1 MVDAI
6 HQSVTDLSR
15 RLQGF
20 QHFLL
25 GDASPGP
32 VAALSYLR
40 MYIPA
45 KFEILQRQRQLRGK
59 ESRSHRR
66 ELEKLFAKETLFV
79 KQLRETSRKTLVK
92 TAGTFPSKHSFCKHS
107 WSRALLADCVSHI
120 QRRVNVPMHVAQ
132 QRKLQKP
139 QDYFGKKY
147 CVYCLYR
154 HPNLIGGFQ
163 QNVAWDSSWEASLEY
178 LVTALYEESECVND
192 DLAAWLACGLSHVD
206 VAQTN
211 PTLSRIERAQ
221 QLDTAGN
228 FLEIM
233 ALWMLLCDGC
243 RYDGKGLSTLALDE
257 ALWMLGFFRVASLED
272 GKLLDQMG
280 YHEAMGQF
288 HLHPKRWWH
297 RETNLEAIYGRPS
310 HCPLVLSHLCVRRNE
325 LIWGRPKMDAP
336 VALASCHQ
344 DYLPSEFTPLQA
356 YTKNSTRH
364 CTRQQ
369 NIALL
374 LPVGI
379 GSVNGL
385 QHPTGFFTWFL
396 PALTL
401 FQEGERT
408 RKLLQALWRRDHI
421 PGPPP
426 EKLDANTEV
435 FLVPYDSEENTY
447 DPVGSP
453 FKVFFKMM
461 SPNLRSLR
469 ELHESKCYCFKA
481 AIWGYPEAS
490 MRMHG
495 DLDWMD
501 AQHFRNAFRSQ
512 LLQGRFGVGD
522 FLSKVGV
529 RHVFSTKAVEQAFY
543 GGLSRTSQHVGL
555 LFAYRPLRSPT
566 RRISNQKELVKA
578 LSELVGRMP
587 PLHLVYLQWEELTM
601 LDQAGTVSQRT
612 SVRSWC
618 FPLLCSTIKIRL
630 FFFRKMS
637 SSVFFSQISILKTKW
652 IVKLGQVR
660 LSMDFADILV
670 QPFGAGMVWSL
681 FLPRGSYV
689 IELQQDADKTAH
701 FVGCYKADIS
711 LASKGVIGIPSP
723 WDPPTNLYSEW
734 GAWAFKNK
742 INFACVSNLVVA
754 CWHLFFWKLL
764 C

>member
-20 QHFLL
+20 QRLL
-25 GDASPGP
+25 VGFDASPAP

-79 KQLRETSRKTLVK
+79 KQLRETSLKTLVK

-107 WSRALLADCVSHI
+107 WSRALFADCVSHI
-120 QRRVNVPMHVAQ
+120 QRRVNVPIHVAQ
-132 QRKLQKP
+132 QRKLQEP
-139 QDYFGKKY
+139 QDNFGPN
-147 CVYCLYR
+147 YCLYLR
-154 HPNLIGGFQ
+154 PNLIGGFQ
-163 QNVAWDSSWEASLEY
+163 QNVAWDSSWEASLGY
-178 LVTALYEESECVND
+178 LVTVLYEEAQCMNEEVAT
-192 DLAAWLACGLSHVD
+192 LLACGLGHVD
-206 VAQTN
+206 IAQTRQN
-211 PTLSRIERAQ
+211 LSRIERAQ

-228 FLEIM
+228 FLETI

-280 YHEAMGQF
+280 YHEAIAQF

-297 RETNLEAIYGRPS
+297 RETNLEATYGRPS
-310 HCPLVLSHLCVRRNE
+310 HCPLVLSNLCVRRNE

-344 DYLPSEFTPLQA
+344 DYLPSDFTLLQA

-385 QHPTGFFTWFL
+385 GHPTGFFTWFL

-408 RKLLQALWRRDHI
+408 RKLLQALWHRDHI
-421 PGPPP
+421 PGRPP

-435 FLVPYDSEENTY
+435 FLVSYDSKELTY

-481 AIWGYPEAS
+481 AIWGYPETS

-495 DLDWMD
+495 DLDWTD

-522 FLSKVGV
+522 FLSKVGS
-529 RHVFSTKAVEQAFY
+529 HVFSTKAVEHAFY

-555 LFAYRPLRSPT
+555 LFAYRPLGVRNPN

-587 PLHLVYLQWEELTM
+587 PLHLVYLPWEELTM
-601 LDQAGTVSQRT
+601 LDQAGGCWAKRGFRISNRN
-612 SVRSWC
+612 
-618 FPLLCSTIKIRL
+618 CSPKNCCKVMVFSSFVPSNKL
-630 FFFRKMS
+630 EFFSSFFFTKCLFRGFSPHFQPEKKLDCQTWTGS
-637 SSVFFSQISILKTKW
+637 FVHGFRRYLSATFWSWHGLVLVF
-652 IVKLGQVR
+652 
-660 LSMDFADILV
+660 A
-670 QPFGAGMVWSL
+670 
-681 FLPRGSYV
+681 
-689 IELQQDADKTAH
+689 
-701 FVGCYKADIS
+701 
-711 LASKGVIGIPSP
+711 
-723 WDPPTNLYSEW
+723 
-734 GAWAFKNK
+734 
-742 INFACVSNLVVA
+742 
-754 CWHLFFWKLL
+754 
-764 C
+764 